1 MDVFSGD
8 DLFGYLFYNVK
19 TRGRKC
25 LTYDV
30 VTMKAKIIN
39 YTIN

>member
-19 TRGRKC
+19 KRGRKC

-30 VTMKAKIIN
+30 VTTKAKIIN
-39 YTIN
+39 DTIS